1 MILFDWFYLQSA
13 KVCSMKKIFFS
24 FVVFTTPLISQ
35 AAGFGLAEVGGS
47 GLGNAFAGGAAVAED
62 ASSIYTNPA
71 SMTYVQGMQAVG
83 ALHLINPNAE
93 FNNQGSVPGT
103 FRPLGGEGG
112 DAGDLAFVP
121 NMYFKMDF
129 SDRLKFGLGI
139 NAPFGLKTEY
149 DKNWLGRFQGI
160 KSDLKTININPAL
173 AFKVNDQLS
182 LGFGVSAMY
191 IKAELTSAVNVG
203 PGTSERSAKVKGDDW
218 GFGFNL
224 GAIYQATADTRFG
237 ISYRSKVKQ
246 KLEGESTSDLTAL
259 NPIPTR
265 TLNTDVSAKVDL
277 PENIS
282 ISAFSHLNDKWDLMG
297 DVTWTR
303 WSQFEELRIIR
314 ENGTNSTLM
323 VTPEN
328 WSNTLRYSIGANYHY
343 NDAVILRA
351 GLAYDEEAISE
362 RFRTVRIPGN
372 DRKWLAIG
380 AAWQATPSTKLD
392 VGYAHLFVSDT
403 KIDDNQTDAVPLGRG
418 RVQGEYEA
426 SVDIL
431 SMQVT
436 HNF

>member
-1 MILFDWFYLQSA
+1 
-13 KVCSMKKIFFS
+13 MKKILFS
-24 FVVFTTPLISQ
+24 FVILTTPAISQ

-71 SMTYVQGMQAVG
+71 SMTYIQGTQAVG
-83 ALHLINPNAE
+83 ALHLIKPNAE
-93 FNNQGSVPGT
+93 FNNQGSVAGT

-112 DAGDLAFVP
+112 NAGDLTFVP
-121 NMYFKMDF
+121 NMYFKTEINDNI
-129 SDRLKFGLGI
+129 DIGI
-139 NAPFGLKTEY
+139 GVNAPFGLKTEY

-160 KSDLKTININPAL
+160 KSELKTININPAL

-191 IKAELTSAVNVG
+191 IKAELTSSVNVG
-203 PGTSERSAKVKGDDW
+203 PGPIERSTKVEGDDW

-246 KLEGESTSDLTAL
+246 KLEGESKSDLTAL

-314 ENGTNSTLM
+314 ENGTNSTLT

-328 WSNTLRYSIGANYHY
+328 WSNTVRYSVGANYHY

-372 DRKWLAIG
+372 DRKWLALG

-403 KIDDNQTDAVPLGRG
+403 KIDDNQTVPVPPSPVGRG
-418 RVQGEYEA
+418 RVKGEYDA